1 MSAETRVV
9 EVEEEAGGMIARL
22 KEEEAA
28 EEDGG
33 TTALLQ
39 DVVHLQ
45 GVALQAEE
53 VILLQDVEVLLR
65 RGLDCSWHQGLLE
78 VQVEEVEVGGESVR
92 SRRRNLGGL
101 EAGTEIVPPGVT
113 RLQEVDEEVD
123 VVTLLQGEALL
134 QEGVHLQEEAALLA
148 GMRGEAMQEVG
159 DAEVE
164 VEALLLD
171 VALHQEG
178 VLLQG
183 VAHLQGEVPL
193 QDAEEVLM
201 MEVDP
206 GGLGLAE
213 VMTGALQEGD
223 RLQGED
229 PLLVGALRHAVG
241 LLQEEEAH
249 LQEGA
254 TRHAGDLLLAE
265 MRAAATE
272 VPGGE
277 EVEVGEDLLQDGDL
291 HLVVDLH
298 QEEAHLHAGMDLP
311 VMMALQ
317 TGGVTVQ
324 LAMTELL
331 QDPTTAHRLDLTTEL
346 LPNPL
351 DSLTRAGPR
360 WPSVK
365 PTWSSC
371 LGRSN
376 FKDWPALPWPPP
388 LLHSGLFLWEVL

>member
-1 MSAETRVV
+1 
-9 EVEEEAGGMIARL
+9 MIAHL

-39 DVVHLQ
+39 DEAHLQ
-45 GVALQAEE
+45 GGAHHPEE
-53 VILLQDVEVLLR
+53 AILLQDVEVLLR

-92 SRRRNLGGL
+92 SRRRNLGDL

-113 RLQEVDEEVD
+113 RLEEVD

-134 QEGVHLQEEAALLA
+134 QEGVHLQDEAVLLA

-164 VEALLLD
+164 GEALPQD

-183 VAHLQGEVPL
+183 EAHLQGEVPL

-213 VMTGALQEGD
+213 VMTGVLQEGA
-223 RLQGED
+223 RLQGEV
-229 PLLVGALRHAVG
+229 PLQDA
-241 LLQEEEAH
+241 
-249 LQEGA
+249 
-254 TRHAGDLLLAE
+254 
-265 MRAAATE
+265 
-272 VPGGE
+272 E
-277 EVEVGEDLLQDGDL
+277 EVL
-291 HLVVDLH
+291 
-298 QEEAHLHAGMDLP
+298 
-311 VMMALQ
+311 MM
-317 TGGVTVQ
+317 
-324 LAMTELL
+324 E
-331 QDPTTAHRLDLTTEL
+331 
-346 LPNPL
+346 
-351 DSLTRAGPR
+351 
-360 WPSVK
+360 
-365 PTWSSC
+365 
-371 LGRSN
+371 
-376 FKDWPALPWPPP
+376 
-388 LLHSGLFLWEVL
+388 

>member
-1 MSAETRVV
+1 MRVV

-22 KEEEAA
+22 KEGEAA

-53 VILLQDVEVLLR
+53 VILLQDVQVLLR

-92 SRRRNLGGL
+92 SRRRNLGDL

-123 VVTLLQGEALL
+123 VVTLPQGEALL
-134 QEGVHLQEEAALLA
+134 QEGVHLQEEAAPLA

-159 DAEVE
+159 DVEVE

-171 VALHQEG
+171 VALHLEG

-213 VMTGALQEGD
+213 VMTGALQEGE
-223 RLQGED
+223 RLQGEV
-229 PLLVGALRHAVG
+229 PLLVGALRRAVV
-241 LLQEEEAH
+241 LLQEGADHLQEGEDH

-254 TRHAGDLLLAE
+254 TRLAGDLLLAE

-272 VPGGE
+272 
-277 EVEVGEDLLQDGDL
+277 
-291 HLVVDLH
+291 
-298 QEEAHLHAGMDLP
+298 
-311 VMMALQ
+311 
-317 TGGVTVQ
+317 
-324 LAMTELL
+324 
-331 QDPTTAHRLDLTTEL
+331 
-346 LPNPL
+346 
-351 DSLTRAGPR
+351 
-360 WPSVK
+360 
-365 PTWSSC
+365 
-371 LGRSN
+371 
-376 FKDWPALPWPPP
+376 
-388 LLHSGLFLWEVL
+388 

>member
-1 MSAETRVV
+1 
-9 EVEEEAGGMIARL
+9 
-22 KEEEAA
+22 
-28 EEDGG
+28 
-33 TTALLQ
+33 
-39 DVVHLQ
+39 
-45 GVALQAEE
+45 
-53 VILLQDVEVLLR
+53 
-65 RGLDCSWHQGLLE
+65 
-78 VQVEEVEVGGESVR
+78 
-92 SRRRNLGGL
+92 
-101 EAGTEIVPPGVT
+101 
-113 RLQEVDEEVD
+113 
-123 VVTLLQGEALL
+123 
-134 QEGVHLQEEAALLA
+134 
-148 GMRGEAMQEVG
+148 MQEVG

-164 VEALLLD
+164 VVALPQD
-171 VALHQEG
+171 VALHLEG

-277 EVEVGEDLLQDGDL
+277 EVEVG
-291 HLVVDLH
+291 
-298 QEEAHLHAGMDLP
+298 
-311 VMMALQ
+311 
-317 TGGVTVQ
+317 
-324 LAMTELL
+324 
-331 QDPTTAHRLDLTTEL
+331 
-346 LPNPL
+346 
-351 DSLTRAGPR
+351 
-360 WPSVK
+360 
-365 PTWSSC
+365 
-371 LGRSN
+371 
-376 FKDWPALPWPPP
+376 
-388 LLHSGLFLWEVL
+388 

>member
-1 MSAETRVV
+1 
-9 EVEEEAGGMIARL
+9 
-22 KEEEAA
+22 
-28 EEDGG
+28 
-33 TTALLQ
+33 
-39 DVVHLQ
+39 
-45 GVALQAEE
+45 
-53 VILLQDVEVLLR
+53 
-65 RGLDCSWHQGLLE
+65 
-78 VQVEEVEVGGESVR
+78 
-92 SRRRNLGGL
+92 
-101 EAGTEIVPPGVT
+101 
-113 RLQEVDEEVD
+113 
-123 VVTLLQGEALL
+123 
-134 QEGVHLQEEAALLA
+134 
-148 GMRGEAMQEVG
+148 
-159 DAEVE
+159 
-164 VEALLLD
+164 
-171 VALHQEG
+171 
-178 VLLQG
+178 
-183 VAHLQGEVPL
+183 
-193 QDAEEVLM
+193 M

-213 VMTGALQEGD
+213 VMTGVLQEGD

-277 EVEVGEDLLQDGDL
+277 EVEVDLLQDGDL

-331 QDPTTAHRLDLTTEL
+331 QDPTTAHRLDLMTEL
-346 LPNPL
+346 LQ
-351 DSLTRAGPR
+351 D
-360 WPSVK
+360 
-365 PTWSSC
+365 PTT
-371 LGRSN
+371 
-376 FKDWPALPWPPP
+376 
-388 LLHSGLFLWEVL
+388 